1 MNNKNAI
8 VVANVRKEKG
18 DANYL
23 DIAYVLVL
31 STQALR
37 ELHEH
42 FFVKV
47 TY

>member
-1 MNNKNAI
+1 MNYKVGI
-8 VVANVRKEKG
+8 VVVNTRKEKG